1 MRIDYSIEG
10 NFGGNGQTDLVLMDC
25 GSRAHLI
32 LMDINGKQVAVK
44 LTPSQS
50 ALLAQQLT
58 QYVQAE
64 WK

>member
-1 MRIDYSIEG
+1 MKIDYSIEG
-10 NFGGNGQTDLVLMDC
+10 NFGGNGQTDLVFMD
-25 GSRAHLI
+25 GGTRANLI
-32 LMDINGKQVAVK
+32 LMDINGQQVALK

-64 WK
+64 V